1 MREGIKFKTSALCT
15 NYLVLKV
22 GLTRHPAIYRHNT
35 SLFYRIAI
43 FKNVFFA
50 FCDVNFI
57 YVKVK
62 DLQ

>member
-15 NYLVLKV
+15 NYLLLKV
-22 GLTRHPAIYRHNT
+22 ALTRHPAMYRHNT
-35 SLFYRIAI
+35 SLYHIAI
-43 FKNVFFA
+43 FKKLFFT

-62 DLQ
+62 ALQ